1 MAGVP
6 EKEAKIIKDL
16 FDGRRIIYLL
26 TGLKD
31 VQMLYHGADEIGC
44 EKVSDLVG

>member
-6 EKEAKIIKDL
+6 EKEAKIIKEL
-16 FDGRRIIYLL
+16 FDGRRIINFL

-44 EKVSDLVG
+44 EIVSDY